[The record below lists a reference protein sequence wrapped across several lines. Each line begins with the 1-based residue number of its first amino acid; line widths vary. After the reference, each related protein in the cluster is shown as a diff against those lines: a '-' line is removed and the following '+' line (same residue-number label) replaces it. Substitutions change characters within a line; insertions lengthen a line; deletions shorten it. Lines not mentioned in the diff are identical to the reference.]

1 VRVLHVSPYFAPAF
15 VYGGPPRSI
24 LGLCQGLQAQ
34 GVDVE
39 VMTTTAGGT
48 GELPAADREPRL
60 YDGVPAW
67 YFPLAEPRRL
77 WNAPGLRRA
86 LAPALARFDLV
97 HVHGLWHL
105 PGWDAARLARRR
117 GVPYVVSPRG
127 MLEREALAIR
137 GGRKAVAFRLIER
150 RRLQAAA
157 CLHATS
163 RREAE
168 TLEAA
173 RFGPPVVYAP
183 NGVDLAALTSENPAP
198 TLDRFG
204 IGARRFVLFLGR
216 IHPIKRL
223 DLLAAAWRRLG
234 DREATLV
241 IAGPDEGEHR
251 ATLAGAFEGLDR
263 VVWTGEVSGREK
275 ADLLSAASALVQCSD
290 SESFGLSVA
299 EAMAARTPVVVTRT
313 CPWDEIEREGAGRWV
328 THDAAA
334 IAGALD
340 EILGDPALARAMGE
354 RGRAL
359 VEREYTWPA
368 TARTVARAYE
378 AALTRRVTVAHAN

>member
-1 VRVLHVSPYFAPAF
+1 VLHVSPYFAPAF

-24 LGLCQGLQAQ
+24 LGLCQGLQAN
-34 GVDVE
+34 GVEVE
-39 VMTTTAGGT
+39 VMTTTAAGSR
-48 GELPAADREPRL
+48 ELPAADREPRL

-86 LAPALARFDLV
+86 LARDLTRFDLV
-97 HVHGLWHL
+97 HVHGLWHW

-137 GGRKAVAFRLIER
+137 GGRKAVAFHLVER
-150 RRLQAAA
+150 RRLQSAA

-163 RREAE
+163 RREEE
-168 TLEAA
+168 TLTAA
-173 RFGPPVVYAP
+173 RFGPPVVFAP
-183 NGVDLAALTSENPAP
+183 NGVTLSELASDDARP

-204 IGARRFVLFLGR
+204 IGTHRFVLFLGR
-216 IHPIKRL
+216 VHSIKRL
-223 DLLAAAWRRLG
+223 DLLAAAWGRLR
-234 DREATLV
+234 DRDVRLV
-241 IAGPDEGEHR
+241 IAGPDEGGHR
-251 ATLAGAFEGLDR
+251 ATLAGAFAHLGAD
-263 VVWTGEVSGREK
+263 VVWTGEVGGREK
-275 ADLLSAASALVQCSD
+275 ADLLSAASALVLCSD

-299 EAMAARTPVVVTRT
+299 EAMATRTPVVVTRT
-313 CPWDEIEREGAGRWV
+313 CPWPEVEREGAGRWV
-328 THDAAA
+328 DHDADA
-334 IAGALD
+334 IANAVD
-340 EILGDPALARAMGE
+340 EISSNPTLARTMGE

-368 TARTVARAYE
+368 TARVVAQAYRTAIE
-378 AALTRRVTVAHAN
+378 HRNAVAQAS